1 MNNSITFN
9 DNDDNSNNLTN
20 KRRGSPTPLRSLNR
34 ISVKFDKPPPL
45 PSHTITLGENS
56 VLSLACS
63 FDHLFSGSQSPNI
76 QVWNLKTFRQIAV
89 LKGHSGS
96 IFCLKLS
103 KDHKML
109 FSSSGDGTVRVWDT
123 KLLKCLYVIQSSHDV
138 GDLFSVV
145 YSDSLETLYI
155 GCQNTSIQS
164 FDLSIKEKYKASQP
178 FYSCKNS
185 KFFDSILTSTSSST
199 SLVSSN
205 EIIINTT
212 EERSCIRRI
221 NEYEREGEGGEEEGE
236 EEEEEM
242 ETVERYEID
251 DSLVYLNSHN
261 GYVYALELGKTKNGE
276 ILMSGSGD
284 GDVKVWSIKKNSMEL
299 LKVLKGTDAGIL
311 TLALYDDLI
320 FCGAQGG
327 DIKIY
332 DLETYQH
339 VRSLMAHDDDILA
352 LVFRGSNLFSGSA
365 DGTIKR
371 WSKNFEILDTFRD
384 HKGIILSLALT
395 PQSDMESSSDNSNL
409 WLISGANDQLIK
421 FWDLPVLAMTLEGKI
436 EEESTTDMMLYALSK
451 WISLQTV
458 SGKLKYL
465 EECLRGAKYLKSIFE
480 QLGAAESFLIPNG
493 NPGKNP
499 IVFGK
504 FVGIDDELSSYKLPC
519 QYCKK
524 KTNILV
530 YGHYDVID
538 ADETKWNSD
547 PFEMFGKDGYIYG
560 RGVSDNKG
568 PMLATIF
575 AASELQQEKKLK
587 ANVYFLIE
595 GEEESGSVGF
605 YEAIKKSKDLIGEI
619 DVIFVSNSYWLDD
632 EIPCLTY
639 GLRGVIR
646 STIEIT
652 SSHTDLHSGVQGGAV
667 SEPLNDMV
675 RILSK
680 LISKDN
686 SILIPGF
693 YDKVRPVT
701 SSEQQLYEP
710 LVELKIREKFNN
722 KFDMSQNQSIN
733 DSHHIHNL
741 TSSEFQKLQNR
752 EKLMAR
758 WRYPS
763 LTIHKIDVSGPNNA
777 TVIPCKAKANVSMRI
792 VPDQDL
798 NVIVKDFQSYVKSIF
813 ETLKTEND
821 LSITIDNK
829 TDWWLGDIGSKYYK
843 ATEQAIEQEWGIK
856 PLYIREGGSI
866 PTVKLLEKEFN
877 AVTVHFPMGQSTD
890 QAHLNNER
898 IRLQNLF
905 KGKLI
910 FKSLFSKLGDEF

>member
-1 MNNSITFN
+1 M
-9 DNDDNSNNLTN
+9 SNVNYILIPILGSF
-20 KRRGSPTPLRSLNR
+20 RRISLNR
-34 ISVKFDKPPPL
+34 ISIKFDKPPPL
-45 PSHTITLGENS
+45 PSHTVTLGENS
-56 VLSLACS
+56 VLSLACTC
-63 FDHLFSGSQSPNI
+63 DCLFSGSQSPNI
-76 QVWNLKTFRQIAV
+76 QVF
-89 LKGHSGS
+89 
-96 IFCLKLS
+96 
-103 KDHKML
+103 
-109 FSSSGDGTVRVWDT
+109 RVWDT
-123 KLLKCLYVIQSSHDV
+123 KLLKCLCVIQSSHDV

-155 GCQNTSIQS
+155 GCQNTTCIRK
-164 FDLSIKEKYKASQP
+164 IKE
-178 FYSCKNS
+178 N
-185 KFFDSILTSTSSST
+185 
-199 SLVSSN
+199 V
-205 EIIINTT
+205 
-212 EERSCIRRI
+212 R
-221 NEYEREGEGGEEEGE
+221 G
-236 EEEEEM
+236 
-242 ETVERYEID
+242 V
-251 DSLVYLNSHN
+251 VYLNSHN

-299 LKVLKGTDAGIL
+299 LRVLKGTDDAGIL

-327 DIKIY
+327 NIK
-332 DLETYQH
+332 H
-339 VRSLMAHDDDILA
+339 VRSLMAHDDDVLA

-384 HKGIILSLALT
+384 HKGIVLSLALT
-395 PQSDMESSSDNSNL
+395 PQSDMKSSSDNSNL

-421 FWDLPVLAMTLEGKI
+421 FWNLPVLTMASEGQI
-436 EEESTTDMMLYALSK
+436 EEESTTDVMLYALSK

-458 SGKLKYL
+458 SGKLKCF
-465 EECLRGAKYLKSIFE
+465 EECLRGAKYLKGIFE
-480 QLGAAESFLIPNG
+480 QLG
-493 NPGKNP
+493 KNP
-499 IVFGK
+499 LVFGK

-519 QYCKK
+519 GYYKK

-538 ADETKWNSD
+538 ADETKWNTD

-605 YEAIKKSKDLIGEI
+605 YEALEKSKDLIGEI

-652 SSHTDLHSGVQGGAV
+652 SSHTDLHSGMQGGAI

-675 RILSK
+675 RVLSK
-680 LISKDN
+680 LISDDN
-686 SILIPGF
+686 YILIPGF

-701 SSEQQLYEP
+701 PSEQQLYEP
-710 LVELKIREKFNN
+710 LVELKIRETFNN
-722 KFDMSQNQSIN
+722 KSNISQNH
-733 DSHHIHNL
+733 D
-741 TSSEFQKLQNR
+741 EFQKLQNR
-752 EKLMAR
+752 KKLMAR

-763 LTIHKIDVSGPNNA
+763 LTVHKIDVSGPKNS

-798 NVIVKDFQSYVKSIF
+798 NVIVEYFQSYVKSIF
-813 ETLKTEND
+813 ETLKTDND
-821 LSITIDNK
+821 LSITINSK

-866 PTVKLLEKEFN
+866 PTVRLLEKEFN

-910 FKSLFSKLGDEF
+910 FKRLFSKSVNEARECDYEIQRSIGEESNEEIEDLELNYVDNESEQIYKLVMKKPTMIKN